1 MTNWIVIP
9 TVLPAMTAALLILAL
24 RHHLRRQRIVSVGAA
39 VLMLALA
46 IWLFMLASD
55 GTPRAYFLG
64 NWPAPFGITL
74 VLDRLSATM
83 LLLTAVLA
91 LAVVLYAS
99 AGWDRKGRHFHALLQ
114 FQLLGVNGAFLTG
127 DLFNLFVFFEVMLI
141 ASYGLMLHGGGA
153 PRLKAGFHYVAINLV
168 ASTLFLFAVGL
179 IYAVTGTLNM
189 ADLAVK
195 VAEVAADDQALL
207 KTGAVL
213 LFVVFATKAALV
225 PLHWWLPT
233 AYAATSAP
241 AAAMFMIMTK
251 VGAYTI
257 IRVYGLIFG
266 ADAGPLGAVVE
277 PLVIPAALVT
287 LLVGAVGVLSSRNLR
302 DLVCFSVIASMGN
315 LLIAVGLFDGVGT
328 TAALYYIIHSTLTGA
343 ALFLLV
349 DLIATRRGKRLDGL
363 APAPEFANQTLLGGL
378 FFLAAIGMVGLP
390 PLSGFLGKLL
400 ILDATRDAPQAVLI
414 WTVVLGASLLMT
426 IGFARAGSVIF
437 WNNVPP
443 PVATGA
449 NPADAGA
456 ATPAAMTAGVA
467 LPILVVALLVGGTA
481 ALSLGAGPA
490 TRAFEATSA
499 QLLDRDA
506 YIRAVLAPDASI
518 RTAER

>member
-1 MTNWIVIP
+1 MTNWIIVP

-24 RHHLRRQRIVSVGAA
+24 RHHLRLQRIASISATVLLFAVAA
-39 VLMLALA
+39 GLFVLAG
-46 IWLFMLASD
+46 D
-55 GTPRAYFLG
+55 GEPRAYFLG
-64 NWPAPFGITL
+64 NWPAPFGIVL

-83 LLLTAVLA
+83 LLLSAALA

-99 AGWDRKGRHFHALLQ
+99 TGWDRKGRHFHALLQ
-114 FQLLGVNGAFLTG
+114 FQLLGINGAFLTG

-153 PRLKAGFHYVAINLV
+153 SRLKAGFHYVAINLV

-195 VAEVAADDQALL
+195 VAAVAADDQALL
-207 KTGAVL
+207 KTGAML

-241 AAAMFMIMTK
+241 AAALFMIMTK
-251 VGAYTI
+251 VGAYSI

-266 ADAGPLGAVVE
+266 ADAGPLGAVAE
-277 PLVIPAALVT
+277 PLVIPAAVVT
-287 LLVGAVGVLSSRNLR
+287 LVVGAVGVVASRTLR
-302 DLVCFSVIASMGN
+302 DLVCFSVVASMGT
-315 LLIAVGLFDGVGT
+315 LLVAVGLFDDIGT
-328 TAALYYIIHSTLTGA
+328 TAALYYLVHSTLAGA

-349 DLIATRRGKRLDGL
+349 DLIAQRRGRRLDVL
-363 APAPEFANQTLLGGL
+363 VPAPAIQHETLLGGL
-378 FFLAAIGMVGLP
+378 YFLAAIAMVGMP
-390 PLSGFLGKLL
+390 PMSGFIGKLM
-400 ILDATRDAPQAVLI
+400 ILDAARSNPGAPWI
-414 WTVVLGASLLMT
+414 WAVVLGSSLLMM

-437 WNNVPP
+437 WNNTTEADSDDATAPQSEP
-443 PVATGA
+443 SGETVASALATLV
-449 NPADAGA
+449 A
-456 ATPAAMTAGVA
+456 AAFLA
-467 LPILVVALLVGGTA
+467 GTA
-481 ALSLGAGPA
+481 ALSVAAGPSVNS
-490 TRAFEATSA
+490 FEATSR

-506 YIRAVLAPDASI
+506 YVRAVLGPEARI

>member
-1 MTNWIVIP
+1 MTNWIVVP

-24 RHHLRRQRIVSVGAA
+24 PHHLRPQRIVSIGAT

-46 IWLFMLASD
+46 IGLFILASD

-74 VLDRLSATM
+74 VLDQLSATM
-83 LLLTAVLA
+83 LLLSAALA

-99 AGWDRKGRHFHALLQ
+99 AGWDGRGRHFHALLQ

-179 IYAVTGTLNM
+179 IYAVAGTLNM

-195 VAEVAADDQALL
+195 VAEVSVDDQALL
-207 KTGAVL
+207 KTGAML

-251 VGAYTI
+251 VGAYAI

-266 ADAGPLGAVVE
+266 ADAGPLGAIVE

-287 LLVGAVGVLSSRNLR
+287 LLVGAVGVLASRSLR
-302 DLVCFSVIASMGN
+302 DLVCFSVVASMGN
-315 LLIAVGLFDGVGT
+315 LLIAVGFFDGVGM
-328 TAALYYIIHSTLTGA
+328 TAALYYIVHSTLTGA

-349 DLIATRRGKRLDGL
+349 DLIAKQRGKFLDTL
-363 APAPEFANQTLLGGL
+363 APAPAINRETLFGAMYI
-378 FFLAAIGMVGLP
+378 LAAIAMVGLP
-390 PLSGFLGKLL
+390 PLSGFIGKLL
-400 ILDATRDAPQAVLI
+400 ILDASRDAPGAALI
-414 WTVVLGASLLMT
+414 WAVVLGASLLMM
-426 IGFARAGSVIF
+426 IGFTRAGSVIF
-437 WNNVPP
+437 WNNPKQADEAGEAVRTFLASSIVPK
-443 PVATGA
+443 
-449 NPADAGA
+449 
-456 ATPAAMTAGVA
+456 TAP
-467 LPILVVALLVGGTA
+467 LPIVVVGLLLAATA
-481 ALSLGAGPA
+481 ALSFAAGPF
-490 TRAFEATSA
+490 TNTFESTSR
-499 QLLDRDA
+499 QLLDRNA
-506 YIRAVLAPDASI
+506 YVRAVLGPDASI
-518 RTAER
+518 RKEEN